1 LRERCI
7 YIYIVEIY
15 VYIYIKT
22 FSTLLYSPLDIE
34 FKIYKY
40 IDFEI
45 YIEPKSGGGIDFE
58 IYLDIDFEIY
68 LDIDF
73 EIYLDIDFEIYLDID
88 FEIYTTPPKSGGRY
102 GVALVSRID

>member
-1 LRERCI
+1 MRERCI

-73 EIYLDIDFEIYLDID
+73 EIY
-88 FEIYTTPPKSGGRY
+88 TTPPKSGGRY